1 MTIKVKHILF
11 VMLAVVITMLLY
23 KLLKQSIN
31 ELLTKR
37 KYEKQIVDY
46 LNLYSFDNMSNVTI
60 NRYNYYKN
68 YYNEPYIDISPLI
81 ESYIKQVE
89 TNDEHPFG
97 GGYSVELTSDL
108 RRTIYCR
115 NYTYIL
121 KLYHGIDRTI
131 DIEQLEKILI
141 HKGNDKYSGW
151 CIRKDSPEIIDL
163 PYNFYLKYEPSDFKL
178 LDKVKKVTKCKIVDS
193 MINGHYRKAIKVE
206 YVDKNGENKAID
218 KTIIVDK
225 DDDNKVTISISGLYY
240 SETHNAKIELCNY
253 DYEIWSKEKKEREAN
268 EPWNW

>member
-1 MTIKVKHILF
+1 MTIKVKHILL
-11 VMLAVVITMLLY
+11 VILVIVITILLH
-23 KLLKQSIN
+23 KFLKQPIN
-31 ELLTKR
+31 ELLTRK
-37 KYEKQIVDY
+37 KYEKQIVSYMNFD
-46 LNLYSFDNMSNVTI
+46 SFDNVTDGSI
-60 NRYNYYKN
+60 EMYNYYKN
-68 YYNEPYIDISPLI
+68 YYNEPDIDISPLI

-121 KLYHGIDRTI
+121 KLYHGIDRKI

-151 CIRKDSPEIIDL
+151 CIRKDSPETIDL

-178 LDKVKKVTKCKIVDS
+178 LDKVKKVTKCTFIDPVTY
-193 MINGHYRKAIKVE
+193 GHYRKRVKIEFVNE
-206 YVDKNGENKAID
+206 NNLHNSIEGSIEVFDNGKL
-218 KTIIVDK
+218 VL
-225 DDDNKVTISISGLYY
+225 GLLGVYY
-240 SETHNAKIELCNY
+240 SQTHNAKIELCNY
-253 DYEIWSKEKKEREAN
+253 DYEVWSKEKKEREAN